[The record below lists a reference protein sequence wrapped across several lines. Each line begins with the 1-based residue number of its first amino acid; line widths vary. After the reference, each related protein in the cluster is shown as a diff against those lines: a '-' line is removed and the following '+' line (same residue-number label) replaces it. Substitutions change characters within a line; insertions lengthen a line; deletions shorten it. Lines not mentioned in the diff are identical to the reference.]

1 MLLRHDRSSRVID
14 IALVSIWSIV
24 LTVFTFIANG
34 KKIGIDD
41 ADIFF
46 TYASNLANGEGLIYS
61 PGIPRVE
68 GYTSTL
74 WMLLSSLVFKLGFSE
89 NIIWILS
96 LVLFI
101 LTTLIAF
108 CILEISLHK
117 SNWLKAKIVYLLIT
131 SLSFSYASWML
142 ISLMDTTLWGFLLMT
157 MLYLLIS
164 PFKDKKNLAL
174 GSLVFLLLPFS
185 RPESILLVPLI
196 FILTIIVNRK
206 WFTKPLSVYFIVFS
220 ISTISLTIFRY
231 SYFGFPFP
239 NTYYAKV
246 SDSLYTNVLNGSL
259 YFARFLQSSL
269 FALIAFLLSLMYI
282 SWCWHQ
288 KYLSIKFKLGQDS
301 TPSSH
306 KSLKLIALV
315 ILSFM
320 LITIFSGGDHFNL
333 FRIVQPI
340 WPFIVLIIALSFFE
354 LKEKFTKVSN
364 SVFLVFASVLLVV
377 SEFLSSAS
385 GTSWT
390 VLATQGRS
398 PIAHE
403 FEIAE
408 NGKLLGT
415 RLNKIF
421 EEFNFKPTVGT
432 IVAGGLARTYKGTI
446 YDLMGLNNS
455 QMAHDSTDREGFRN
469 HAIFDKRIFL
479 RWPVDVLLA
488 SPEGWGMDV
497 ALKGLAS
504 DNQFASKYKY
514 GCIESKTHQISVCA
528 YFRDEFISEIDQNL
542 NITFTLSK

>member
-1 MLLRHDRSSRVID
+1 MLLRHDRSSKVID

-89 NIIWILS
+89 NIILILS

-246 SDSLYTNVLNGSL
+246 SDSLYTIRSHCL
-259 YFARFLQSSL
+259 
-269 FALIAFLLSLMYI
+269 LIVTYV
-282 SWCWHQ
+282 
-288 KYLSIKFKLGQDS
+288 Y
-301 TPSSH
+301 
-306 KSLKLIALV
+306 
-315 ILSFM
+315 
-320 LITIFSGGDHFNL
+320 
-333 FRIVQPI
+333 
-340 WPFIVLIIALSFFE
+340 
-354 LKEKFTKVSN
+354 
-364 SVFLVFASVLLVV
+364 LLVLA
-377 SEFLSSAS
+377 SEIP
-385 GTSWT
+385 
-390 VLATQGRS
+390 VY
-398 PIAHE
+398 
-403 FEIAE
+403 
-408 NGKLLGT
+408 
-415 RLNKIF
+415 KIQTWPRQYT
-421 EEFNFKPTVGT
+421 FKP
-432 IVAGGLARTYKGTI
+432 
-446 YDLMGLNNS
+446 
-455 QMAHDSTDREGFRN
+455 
-469 HAIFDKRIFL
+469 
-479 RWPVDVLLA
+479 
-488 SPEGWGMDV
+488 
-497 ALKGLAS
+497 
-504 DNQFASKYKY
+504 
-514 GCIESKTHQISVCA
+514 
-528 YFRDEFISEIDQNL
+528 
-542 NITFTLSK
+542 